1 MSEAKMTERVQE
13 ALQGAGIDDTIEV
26 AGLFYPRGHTG
37 SMFAGGLIGGDI
49 GESFG
54 GLGDAVGTVGGAIA
68 GAHVHDAGT
77 GLPDQ
82 MLVGVSAKT
91 VYGVDDEHRH
101 EARIVF
107 QVERAGLEVKVH
119 QRANVRVLELLHG
132 DSSSAIELEGN
143 RIPTTHSHDVI
154 EALQP

>member
-1 MSEAKMTERVQE
+1 MSEGKMTDRVQE
-13 ALQGAGIDDTIEV
+13 ALQAAGVDDTIEV
-26 AGLFYPRGHTG
+26 AGMFYPRGHTG

-54 GLGDAVGTVGGAIA
+54 SLGDAVGTVGGAIA

-82 MLVGVSAKT
+82 MIVGVSPKT
-91 VYGVDDEHRH
+91 VYGVADEHRG
-101 EARIVF
+101 ASPIVF

-119 QRANVRVLELLHG
+119 QRANVRVLELIHG
-132 DSSSAIELEGN
+132 DSGSAIELEGN

-154 EALQP
+154 EALEH